1 MTLSGPTHTVD
12 GRPGAALTARPPGD
26 GGPRAVIE
34 GAALSLAMPMH
45 MLTDDAGR
53 VVSIGRTL
61 AKFVDGG
68 AAAILGRP
76 LFDVIR
82 LRRPGGVTTI
92 AGLRR
97 HAGVALR
104 VDMPSAEP
112 VRHVGVAVPAGDGIL
127 IKLSP
132 GIGIVEAVARHRLT
146 ISDFTPTD
154 LSVELLY
161 LVEANNAALKEAQSL
176 NGRLEDARICA
187 QEAAFTDA
195 LTGLRNRRALD
206 HLLGRLA
213 AADTPFALLNID
225 LDRFKAVN
233 DTHGHAAGDHVLE
246 AAAAHMRRAA
256 RRDDVVA
263 RTGGDEFVM
272 VLRGQVAPERL
283 LLIAR
288 DLIAAIETPVRIPES
303 AGGATCEISASI
315 GIARS
320 VDYETPDP
328 AQMAQDADAALYV
341 SKRAGRG
348 RAGLHEPGKSA

>member
-1 MTLSGPTHTVD
+1 MRLSRPADAVD
-12 GRPGAALTARPPGD
+12 GRPRAALAARPPGD

-45 MLTDDAGR
+45 MLTDEGGR
-53 VVSIGRTL
+53 VLSVGRTL
-61 AKFVDGG
+61 AKFMDGG
-68 AAAILGRP
+68 AAAALGRP

-82 LRRPGGVTTI
+82 LRRPSGVSDL
-92 AGLRR
+92 AGLLG
-97 HAGVALR
+97 HAGAPLR
-104 VDMPSAEP
+104 IDMPLAEP
-112 VRHVGVAVPAGDGIL
+112 VRYVGVAVPAGDGAL
-127 IKLSP
+127 MMLSP
-132 GIGIVEAVARHRLT
+132 GIGIVEAVAQHRLT
-146 ISDFTPTD
+146 MSDFAPTD

-176 NGRLEDARICA
+176 NGRLEDARILA

-206 HLLGRLA
+206 HLLSRLVA
-213 AADTPFALLNID
+213 AGTPFALLNVD

-272 VLRGQVAPERL
+272 VLRGEVAPERL
-283 LLIAR
+283 LRIAEE
-288 DLIAAIETPVRIPES
+288 LIAAIETPVRVPQS
-303 AGGATCEISASI
+303 AGGATCGISASI

-320 VDYETPDP
+320 ADYATPDP
-328 AQMAQDADAALYV
+328 GRMAQDADAALYD

-348 RAGLHEPGKSA
+348 RAGLHASGAAT